1 MLGLLLCHSPTPIGQ
16 QMKKC
21 KHFFRFLTSVVFHVK
36 RPQGE
41 CSAHTCMGIA
51 EPQDVGLWQS

>member
-1 MLGLLLCHSPTPIGQ
+1 MWNVWSLD
-16 QMKKC
+16 
-21 KHFFRFLTSVVFHVK
+21 VFHVK

-51 EPQDVGLWQS
+51 EPQDVGHEVSKQFVLPHLMRHLLF